1 MAIISPAQRMWGRF
15 EHSLDDKG
23 RVIVPQKFR
32 EKLGEEF
39 VLTVG
44 PDNHIRAYPMPVWEA
59 MEEQLVSADVH
70 DELNPDL
77 VFLQRM
83 FGNCEFVSYDQQ
95 FRMSI
100 PRHLRAWA
108 DLQESEPAIIVGNG
122 TRLEIWN
129 RTKWDVTA
137 KGFTSDRAASAA
149 RGHKSGVMSTSKP
162 DTVLEGSEAESVIV
176 EIQGNPIP

>member
-32 EKLGEEF
+32 EKLGDEF
-39 VLTVG
+39 VLTTG
-44 PDNHIRAYPMPVWEA
+44 PDNHIRAYPMPVWES
-59 MEEQLVSADVH
+59 MEEQLVSTDVH

-77 VFLQRM
+77 ALLQRM

-122 TRLEIWN
+122 TRLEIWS
-129 RTKWDVTA
+129 RTNWDATS
-137 KGFTSDRAASAA
+137 KGFTSIKTAAAA
-149 RGHKSGVMSTSKP
+149 LGHKNGIASVAKS
-162 DTVLEGSEAESVIV
+162 DTTATEAESVAV
-176 EIQGNPIP
+176 EIRRGNVP

>member
-32 EKLGEEF
+32 EKLGDEF
-39 VLTVG
+39 VLTIG

-59 MEEQLVSADVH
+59 MEEQLISTDVH

-83 FGNCEFVSYDQQ
+83 FGNCEFVGYDQQ

-122 TRLEIWN
+122 TRLEIWS
-129 RTKWDVTA
+129 RTNWDATS
-137 KGFTSDRAASAA
+137 KGFTSIRAAAAALSHKNGTASAI
-149 RGHKSGVMSTSKP
+149 KL
-162 DTVLEGSEAESVIV
+162 DTIVTAPEAENVVV
-176 EIQGNPIP
+176 EIRGDNVP